1 MNIDKIIVGQKIK
14 KIRINKGLNQDE
26 FGILIDNAHKSL
38 VSKWEKGMSLP
49 NKNRLRLIAGIAKIT
64 VDELIFE
71 DLDLFY
77 RDKFNQVLSYF
88 KNINIADIN
97 QLFNKWLNQYKDV
110 FTYDDEIEI
119 QITQHEF
126 VERYL
131 ENLNSSTTISS
142 YRLIETIKKKVI
154 AARNEIPNKFDKQ
167 YSSESNEFEK
177 IENIL
182 KKAITEIEEV
192 ESNLL

>member
-97 QLFNKWLNQYKDV
+97 QLFDKWLNQYKDV

-154 AARNEIPNKFDKQ
+154 AARNEIPNKYDKQ

-182 KKAITEIEEV
+182 KKAIAEIEEV